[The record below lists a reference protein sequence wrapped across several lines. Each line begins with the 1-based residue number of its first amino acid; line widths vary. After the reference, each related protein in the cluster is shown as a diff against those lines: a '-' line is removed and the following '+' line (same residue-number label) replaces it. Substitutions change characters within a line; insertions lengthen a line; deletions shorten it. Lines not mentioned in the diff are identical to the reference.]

1 MFQYQHCLPQM
12 AHELPQRKN
21 SVQRRNKK
29 GMDRRQKALQRRK
42 LCNTRACQEAE
53 AEKVTEDSVMNIFK
67 VEMDS
72 KLGIPNPKGIA
83 GVVAT

>member
-29 GMDRRQKALQRRK
+29 GMDRWQKALQRQK
-42 LCNTRACQEAE
+42 LRNTCACQEAE
-53 AEKVTEDSVMNIFK
+53 AEKVTEDSVMKMF
-67 VEMDS
+67 
-72 KLGIPNPKGIA
+72 
-83 GVVAT
+83 

>member
-29 GMDRRQKALQRRK
+29 GMNRRRKALQKRK
-42 LCNTRACQEAE
+42 LCSTRACQEGE
-53 AEKVTEDSVMNIFK
+53 AKKVTEDSLMKCFK

-72 KLGIPNPKGIA
+72 KLGIPHPKGIA